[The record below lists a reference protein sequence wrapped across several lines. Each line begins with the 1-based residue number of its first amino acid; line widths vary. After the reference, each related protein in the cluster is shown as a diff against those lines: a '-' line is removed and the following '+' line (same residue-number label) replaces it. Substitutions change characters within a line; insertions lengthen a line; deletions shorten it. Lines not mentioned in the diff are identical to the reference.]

1 MRIGSFIFPVS
12 HHPHNDAEVIDSTLE
27 EIELAEH
34 IGLDAVWLTEH
45 HFDGAVAY
53 ADPLVFGAAV
63 AARTKRVKI
72 GFAVVELALHH
83 PIRLATQT
91 STLDNLS
98 HGRLIVGTGR
108 GSAFNHYE
116 YIGYGI
122 DMEDGIAR
130 LEESE
135 ELLVKAW
142 TATHL
147 KHDGEHWQMK
157 FPMLRPRPYQKPHPP
172 LIRACISEASTIA
185 MAKIGRPV
193 MIGILPLKDLAS
205 RLNAFRDTMLASSFD
220 EQTTEA
226 TLDQCW
232 ASRNVFVANSYAE
245 AHEAAE
251 IGFARERKHF
261 GEARRLFN
269 PGGGPPQ
276 QGSGTSSASENLAM
290 SFVMG
295 TPGQVA
301 DQIASFKDAG
311 VRNLMLKFNTGE
323 MPTQQAQASMKLF
336 GDKVLP
342 LLREYQ

>member
-1 MRIGSFIFPVS
+1 MNIGSFIFPVS
-12 HHPHNDAEVIDSTLE
+12 HHPHGDSAVIDTTLE

-63 AARTKRVKI
+63 AARTERVKI

-116 YIGYGI
+116 YMGYGI
-122 DMEDGIAR
+122 TLEDGIER
-130 LEESE
+130 LDESE

-147 KHDGEHWQMK
+147 KHEGEHWQVK

-172 LIRACISEASTIA
+172 LVRACISEASTIA
-185 MAKIGRPV
+185 MARIGRPV
-193 MIGILPLKDLAS
+193 MIGILPIKDLAS
-205 RLNAFRDTMLASSFD
+205 RLNAFRDTMSESGYD
-220 EQTTEA
+220 EHTIEA

-232 ASRNVFVANSYAE
+232 ASRNVFVANTYEEAREMAE
-245 AHEAAE
+245 R
-251 IGFARERKHF
+251 GFARERRHF

-276 QGSGTSSASENLAM
+276 QGSGTSSASENLKM

-295 TPGQVA
+295 TPSQVA
-301 DQIASFKDAG
+301 DQLASFQDAG
-311 VRNLMLKFNTGE
+311 VRNLMLKFNTGQ

-336 GDKVLP
+336 GEKVLP
-342 LLREYQ
+342 MLRRH

>member
-12 HHPHNDAEVIDSTLE
+12 HHPHGDSGVIDSTLE

-34 IGLDAVWLTEH
+34 IGLEAVWLTEH

-116 YIGYGI
+116 YMGYGI
-122 DMEDGIAR
+122 TLEDGIDR
-130 LEESE
+130 LDESE

-142 TATHL
+142 TETHL
-147 KHDGEHWQMK
+147 KHDGEHWQVK
-157 FPMLRPRPYQKPHPP
+157 FPLLRPRPYQKPHPP

-193 MIGILPLKDLAS
+193 MIGILPLDALAS
-205 RLNAFRDTMLASSFD
+205 RLSAFRDTMSDSGYD
-220 EQTTEA
+220 EQTTED

-232 ASRNVFVANSYAE
+232 ASRNVFVADTYEEARDNAE
-245 AHEAAE
+245 R
-251 IGFARERKHF
+251 GFARERKHF

-276 QGSGTSSASENLAM
+276 QGSGTSSASENLEM

-295 TPGQVA
+295 TPSQVA
-301 DQIASFKDAG
+301 DQLASFKDAG

-323 MPTQQAQASMKLF
+323 MDTRQAQASMKMF
-336 GDKVLP
+336 GDKVMP
-342 LLREYQ
+342 LL

>member
-12 HHPHNDAEVIDSTLE
+12 HHPHGDSGVIDSTLE

-63 AARTKRVKI
+63 AARTERVKI

-116 YIGYGI
+116 YLGYGI
-122 DMEDGIAR
+122 TLEDGIER
-130 LEESE
+130 LDESE

-147 KHDGEHWQMK
+147 KHEGEHWQVK

-172 LIRACISEASTIA
+172 LVRACISEASTIA
-185 MAKIGRPV
+185 MARIGRPV
-193 MIGILPLKDLAS
+193 MIGILPINDLAD
-205 RLNAFRDTMLASSFD
+205 RLNAFRDTMSESGYD
-220 EQTTEA
+220 EQTIEA
-226 TLDQCW
+226 VLDQCW
-232 ASRNVFVANSYAE
+232 ASRNVFVANTHEEAREMAE
-245 AHEAAE
+245 R
-251 IGFARERKHF
+251 GFARERRHF

-276 QGSGTSSASENLAM
+276 QGSGTSSASENLDM

-295 TPGQVA
+295 TPSQVA
-301 DQIASFKDAG
+301 DQLASFQDAG
-311 VRNLMLKFNTGE
+311 VRNLMLKFNTGQ
-323 MPTQQAQASMKLF
+323 MDTHRVRASMKLF
-336 GDKVLP
+336 GEKVLP
-342 LLREYQ
+342 LLRQN

>member
-12 HHPHNDAEVIDSTLE
+12 HHPHGDSGVIDSTLE

-63 AARTKRVKI
+63 AARTERVKI

-91 STLDNLS
+91 SVLDNLS

-116 YIGYGI
+116 YLGYGLTLK
-122 DMEDGIAR
+122 DGIER
-130 LEESE
+130 LDEAED
-135 ELLVKAW
+135 LLIKAW

-147 KHDGEHWQMK
+147 KHDGEHWQVK
-157 FPMLRPRPYQKPHPP
+157 FPLLRPRPYQKPHPP
-172 LIRACISEASTIA
+172 LVRACISEASTIA
-185 MAKIGRPV
+185 MARIGRPV
-193 MIGILPLKDLAS
+193 MLGIMPLGSLAD
-205 RLNAFRDTMLASSFD
+205 RLTAFRDTMLDSGHN
-220 EQTTEA
+220 EQVTEA

-232 ASRNVFVANSYAE
+232 ASRNVFVANTYQE
-245 AHEAAE
+245 AREAAE
-251 IGFARERKHF
+251 RGFTRERRHF

-276 QGSGTSSASENLAM
+276 QGSGTSSASENLEM

-295 TPGQVA
+295 TPSQVA
-301 DQIASFKDAG
+301 DQLATFQDAG

-323 MPTQQAQASMKLF
+323 MDTQQAQASMKLF
-336 GDKVLP
+336 GDNVLP
-342 LLREYQ
+342 LLQEGR

>member
-12 HHPHNDAEVIDSTLE
+12 HYPHNDGTVIDSTLE
-27 EIELAEH
+27 EIELAER

-63 AARTKRVKI
+63 AARTNRVKI

-83 PIRLATQT
+83 PIRLAVQT
-91 STLDNLS
+91 SILDNLS

-116 YIGYGI
+116 YIGFGI
-122 DMEDGIAR
+122 DMQDGIDR
-130 LEESE
+130 LDESE

-147 KHDGEHWQMK
+147 KHEGEHWQVK

-172 LIRACISEASTIA
+172 LVRACISEASTVA
-185 MAKIGRPV
+185 MARIGRPV
-193 MIGILPLKDLAS
+193 MIGILPLEDLAS
-205 RLNAFRDTMLASSFD
+205 RLTAFRDTMSESGFD

-232 ASRNVFVANSYAE
+232 ASRNVFVANSYEE
-245 AHEAAE
+245 ARDAAE
-251 IGFARERKHF
+251 HGFARERKHF

-269 PGGGPPQ
+269 HGGGPPQ
-276 QGSGTSSASENLAM
+276 SGSGTSSASENLTM
-290 SFVMG
+290 SFIMG
-295 TPGQVA
+295 TPNQVT
-301 DQIASFKDAG
+301 DEIASFRDAG

-323 MPTQQAQASMKLF
+323 MDTQQAQASMNLF
-336 GDKVLP
+336 GEKVLP
-342 LLREYQ
+342 MLRRR